1 MLTDEKTVPVA
12 RSNLSKHMGS
22 EASLVAP
29 VWNGLLREFRNH
41 LASLLAATAEV
52 KAMTPSSTLPEISP
66 ALQKTD
72 WTLQRMNALVTLVDA
87 AVQGGAPATVDL
99 DKVIEGALRLA
110 APALGHVAVSFD
122 KPHRIDVRNQGTALE
137 CLIAGLILELAHA
150 GCKSADPRHR
160 QQIDVHAHVGHAHV
174 GAGRGDVVLA
184 IDSSGLRPSTG
195 SWRVALAHD
204 LASQIGAT
212 VTAPAALAGFIVR
225 LDSSS

>member
-12 RSNLSKHMGS
+12 RANLSKHMGS
-22 EASLVAP
+22 EARLLAP
-29 VWNGLLREFRNH
+29 VWSGLLREFRNH
-41 LASLLAATAEV
+41 LAALTAATAEV
-52 KAMTPSSTLPEISP
+52 KTMALPSALPEIAP
-66 ALQKTD
+66 ALHKTD
-72 WTLQRMNALVTLVDA
+72 WNLQRMNALVTLVDA
-87 AVQGGAPATVDL
+87 AVRGGAPAIVDL

-137 CLIAGLILELAHA
+137 CLIASLIIELAHA
-150 GCKSADPRHR
+150 GSKSADPSSR

-174 GAGRGDVVLA
+174 GVRGDIVLA
-184 IDSSGLRPSTG
+184 IDSNGLRPSPG
-195 SWRVALAHD
+195 SWRIALAHD

-212 VTAPAALAGFIVR
+212 VSAPAALAGFIVR